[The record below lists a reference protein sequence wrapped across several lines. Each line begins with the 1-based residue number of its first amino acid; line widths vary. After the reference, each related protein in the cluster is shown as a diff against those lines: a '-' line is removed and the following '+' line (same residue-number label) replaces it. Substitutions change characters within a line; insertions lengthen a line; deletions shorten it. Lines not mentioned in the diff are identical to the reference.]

1 MTISATDP
9 EGGKAS
15 SAFKLSV
22 KSINDPPVMKD
33 IAEQSIKEKGQFK
46 PVELDK
52 HVEDLD
58 HGKDKLKWTI
68 TGQRELKVSVD
79 ANRIL
84 KVTPPSPQWNGSETL
99 VIKVTDPDGATDE
112 RSVAYTVES
121 VNDVPEFV
129 KQVAPQTIKE
139 KEQFQVI
146 KLGEMVKDAD
156 NKMSDLNFAVSVQ
169 PAPGVKNKGG
179 DLAVEIDA
187 NHVAKITIPNKLWNG
202 ANEISFTVTDPEGAK
217 ATSKAVFTVTSVNDV
232 PVLKKIPDQMISEK
246 MQFSDIKLAEL
257 VSDPDHSFAQLKWTI
272 SGNKDLKV
280 DINKDGVASVK
291 IPSNMWNGS
300 EKISFVVT
308 DPEGA
313 SAKSDAVFTVKS
325 INDPPVMKDIPS
337 QKISSLIR
345 CRRGSL
351 GFDRFIC
358 NCIFCSRFF

>member
-1 MTISATDP
+1 VDHHRPARTQ
-9 EGGKAS
+9 G
-15 SAFKLSV
+15 FYRC
-22 KSINDPPVMKD
+22 
-33 IAEQSIKEKGQFK
+33 K
-46 PVELDK
+46 PRAQGD
-52 HVEDLD
+52 
-58 HGKDKLKWTI
+58 
-68 TGQRELKVSVD
+68 S
-79 ANRIL
+79 
-84 KVTPPSPQWNGSETL
+84 PSPQWNGSETL

-129 KQVAPQTIKE
+129 KQIAPQTIKE

-156 NKMSDLNFAVSVQ
+156 NKLSDLNFAVTVS

-179 DLAVEIDA
+179 DLTVEIDA
-187 NHVAKITIPNKLWNG
+187 NHVAKIQIPNKMWNG

-217 ATSKAVFTVTSVNDV
+217 TTSKAVFTVTSVNDV

-257 VSDPDHSFAQLKWTI
+257 ASDPDHSFAQLKWTI

-280 DINKDGVASVK
+280 EINKDGVATVK
-291 IPSNMWNGS
+291 APSTMWNGS

-337 QKISSLIR
+337 QKIKEKEQFKTIELDNSLATSTTTSLSSSGR
-345 CRRGSL
+345 SAARR
-351 GFDRFIC
+351 I
-358 NCIFCSRFF
+358 